1 MTEQQIRQLLIPK
14 LASRYWRRKDASEVV
29 AAWARSGMSMTAFA
43 RHFGICVQRLRR
55 WKQRLAAAPL
65 EDRAATL
72 SSGFHPVQVV
82 GNEVDSTRGSGLELV
97 VRGGRR
103 IVVTNGFSEHELER
117 LVLVT
122 ERLSC

>member
-1 MTEQQIRQLLIPK
+1 
-14 LASRYWRRKDASEVV
+14 
-29 AAWARSGMSMTAFA
+29 
-43 RHFGICVQRLRR
+43 
-55 WKQRLAAAPL
+55 
-65 EDRAATL
+65 
-72 SSGFHPVQVV
+72 VQVV

-117 LVLVT
+117 LVPVT